1 MYVCSMVYGV
11 TKFVPR
17 QNLRTDV
24 AINII
29 FFKQVGMNE
38 GYAES
43 KKKVEKGVKKRC
55 EIVKK
60 GVKLLIWR
68 NF

>member
-1 MYVCSMVYGV
+1 M
-11 TKFVPR
+11 
-17 QNLRTDV
+17 D
-24 AINII
+24 
-29 FFKQVGMNE
+29 E

-55 EIVKK
+55 ENVKK